1 MRMLDVGGDCFQR
14 GVAGILCDVVNRD
27 RVVSQADVS
36 GEERL
41 VDGKTNKSQSWGQF
55 TITVFGDWPYNP
67 LLRDSARL
75 LIDSVNADTRVKLV
89 LHVGDIHSGSMPC
102 TGAGLSPL
110 PAGSVPS
117 WNEGIYNLIEQF
129 NDRLVYTPGG
139 HKKKISTQA
148 DDFDR
153 RHPGDAQFVENVM
166 WGT

>member
-1 MRMLDVGGDCFQR
+1 M
-14 GVAGILCDVVNRD
+14 
-27 RVVSQADVS
+27 
-36 GEERL
+36 
-41 VDGKTNKSQSWGQF
+41 
-55 TITVFGDWPYNP
+55 
-67 LLRDSARL
+67 RDSARL

-148 DDFDR
+148 EDFDR

-166 WGT
+166 WEHEHVVFVTLNLPGSNNDGLSWTASQAAGQKKKPRLCPCWIRLSA